1 MPHSYE
7 VRVTKQAQEQM
18 SEIFDYICE
27 ELFARDAAITLLNKM
42 KLEDQPLS
50 LNKPHRYLPFLS
62 QRNIDKQLEMPFSG
76 ISFLLT
82 LNC

>member
-1 MPHSYE
+1 MPQSCE

-42 KLEDQPLS
+42 KLED
-50 LNKPHRYLPFLS
+50 
-62 QRNIDKQLEMPFSG
+62 
-76 ISFLLT
+76 
-82 LNC
+82 